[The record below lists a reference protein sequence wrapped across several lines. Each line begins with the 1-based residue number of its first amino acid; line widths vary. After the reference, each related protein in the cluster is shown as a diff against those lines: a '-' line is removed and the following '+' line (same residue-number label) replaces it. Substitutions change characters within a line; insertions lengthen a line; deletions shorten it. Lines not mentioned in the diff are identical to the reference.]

1 MKAISLRE
9 ALSNPE
15 SEFRKMMNEHWMDY
29 VCSNLDTDGEKR
41 DVEECVQAENN
52 A

>member
-9 ALSNPE
+9 ALSNPD
-15 SEFRKMMNEHWMDY
+15 SEFRKMMNELWMDY
-29 VCSNLDTDGEKR
+29 VCSKMNTNGEKR
-41 DVEECVQAENN
+41 DVEECAHAENN